1 MTDITPEFNKLLMG
15 LNAPPTVDPSLTLQN
30 IDEFLKEAYRINSHI
45 ASLNSYLKDIRQ
57 SYLSTTAPPARR
69 THTSKT
75 KQRRHL
81 TDRQREEIDAETK
94 KLLRELNFNIRSM
107 DEAEGIRYTT
117 ETLIIQNKY
126 ARALGRFGNWAAGG
140 GEQSKSLEQQL
151 EEAKLNAIKMH
162 RDNVTW
168 YLRQKLSECGKLQAS
183 MMEIRIMRE
192 VEKNKSNLA
201 KSRAMMPD
209 LGNLGDSSSVK
220 FTSNGDAHLEAQS
233 HPQPQTSDSQLS
245 SEQLQMLAEENHDM
259 VKHYQST
266 LDQVKTAEK
275 SLIEISELQTR
286 LLNSVASQA
295 EQIEILAEQSY
306 QTTENVG
313 GGNKELKR
321 ATERKSTA
329 KYVFYAS
336 CGLSAFLILWDL
348 VI

>member
-1 MTDITPEFNKLLMG
+1 M
-15 LNAPPTVDPSLTLQN
+15 
-30 IDEFLKEAYRINSHI
+30 
-45 ASLNSYLKDIRQ
+45 NSYLKDIRQ
-57 SYLSTTAPPARR
+57 SYLSTTSPPPRR
-69 THTSKT
+69 TNISSKT

-126 ARALGRFGNWAAGG
+126 AKALGRFGNWAAGG

-151 EEAKLNAIKMH
+151 EEARLNAIKMH
-162 RDNVTW
+162 RDNVIW

-209 LGNLGDSSSVK
+209 LGSLGDSSSAK
-220 FTSNGDAHLEAQS
+220 FTSSGDIHLEAQAQA
-233 HPQPQTSDSQLS
+233 QPQTSGPQLS

-266 LDQVKTAEK
+266 LDQVK
-275 SLIEISELQTR
+275 
-286 LLNSVASQA
+286 
-295 EQIEILAEQSY
+295 
-306 QTTENVG
+306 
-313 GGNKELKR
+313 
-321 ATERKSTA
+321 
-329 KYVFYAS
+329 YVS
-336 CGLSAFLILWDL
+336 WCLEMI
-348 VI
+348 